1 MNPSADYLGKAQS
14 SYAGA
19 RACLERGA
27 FDSCVSRCYYAV
39 FQAAIAALLQLA
51 DFRPQGGEWSHK
63 ATQAEFNRRLVMRRK
78 VFSGQTGKTLL
89 TLVEW
94 RHRADYSPVSGGR
107 QPARTSASLAEAF
120 LSAVENQLRGY
131 HGPKNDPS

>member
-1 MNPSADYLGKAQS
+1 MSHSADYLEKARN

-19 RACLERGA
+19 HACLEKEA

-39 FQAAIAALLQLA
+39 FQAAIAALLQLT

-78 VFSGQTGKTLL
+78 VFPGQIGKTLL
-89 TLVEW
+89 TLIEW
-94 RHRADYSPVSGGR
+94 RHRADYSPISGGR
-107 QPARTSASLAEAF
+107 QLARASTSLAGAF
-120 LSAVENQLRGY
+120 LTAIENQLGGH
-131 HGPKNDPS
+131 HGPKNKPA